1 MHRRQRTPRRT
12 NAELYPVTST
22 PHESVLTCTLAGC
35 SRVPTS
41 PSSRQLAWCTMSEP
55 RDEPPRSVGD
65 PKEIF
70 LQQLSY
76 YRATLLAKL
85 DGLSPGQLNSSI
97 VPSGW
102 TPLGLLRHLVFV
114 ERRWMQ
120 WGFEAEQMPDPRG
133 DEDPNGTGWIV
144 MPEDTVASLS
154 ARLAAIAAR
163 TESAARNAELTDR
176 AKLGGR
182 FSTDPP
188 TLGWIFAHLLQEYA
202 RHVGHLDVV
211 RELIDGSV
219 GE

>member
-1 MHRRQRTPRRT
+1 MRRPPSRRANAFRRRRTPRRT
-12 NAELYPVTST
+12 NGELYPLSSKA
-22 PHESVLTCTLAGC
+22 HESLALC
-35 SRVPTS
+35 S
-41 PSSRQLAWCTMSEP
+41 MSEL
-55 RDEPPRSVGD
+55 RDEPPRSVVD
-65 PKEIF
+65 PKEIL
-70 LQQLSY
+70 LQELSY

-85 DGLSPGQLNSSI
+85 DGLSPDQLTSSI

-120 WGFEAEQMPDPRG
+120 WGFEAEQVSDPRG

-154 ARLAAIAAR
+154 ARLATIAAR
-163 TESAARNAELTDR
+163 TEAVAKSAELTDR
-176 AKLGGR
+176 GKLGGR
-182 FSTDPP
+182 FASDPP
-188 TLGWIFAHLLQEYA
+188 TLGWILAHLLQEYA
-202 RHVGHLDVV
+202 RHVGHLDVA